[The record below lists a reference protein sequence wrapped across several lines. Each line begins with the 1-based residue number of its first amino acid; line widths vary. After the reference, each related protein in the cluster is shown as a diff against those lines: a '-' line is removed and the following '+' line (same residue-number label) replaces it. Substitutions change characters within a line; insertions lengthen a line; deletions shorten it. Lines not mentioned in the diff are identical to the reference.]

1 MSEDLPLFIKETA
14 RKVVVSKFNFYIL
27 KLWEFARLF
36 ATMACVNLV
45 FPSQK
50 LNSNGTLQRDTREF
64 NAAFSQ
70 KIPSVSLVQFT
81 VQMSKL
87 NGIGKTHRERIF
99 VVKLKL
105 KLRSLF
111 HYEKIARE
119 NSDIKWIAGFVTV
132 PSKKTINIYIS
143 FWEGTVTNLAIW
155 LVPYPVSIFLSL
167 PTGHGNAFV
176 SRQVHPNFRCHYS

>member
-1 MSEDLPLFIKETA
+1 
-14 RKVVVSKFNFYIL
+14 
-27 KLWEFARLF
+27 
-36 ATMACVNLV
+36 MACLTLI

-70 KIPSVSLVQFT
+70 KIPSISVVQFK

-99 VVKLKL
+99 VVELKL

-111 HYEKIARE
+111 HYEQIVWE
-119 NSDIKWIAGFVTV
+119 NSDIKWMKV
-132 PSKKTINIYIS
+132 PSIS
-143 FWEGTVTNLAIW
+143 STVTKYLT
-155 LVPYPVSIFLSL
+155 F
-167 PTGHGNAFV
+167 
-176 SRQVHPNFRCHYS
+176 